1 MSDDT
6 IAQLPL
12 DVGGKT
18 QITQAIDYSQS
29 QAILTQT
36 DIDAILGPVGEIP
49 AFMTASLPLPPH
61 HWLYSPQSDD
71 PPAPV
76 HVAII
81 DEGQLQRLDTPT
93 ARDRIVD
100 AVRWALKAATLNGGD
115 VVLDPDAV
123 VQNVCYALLGDQNRR
138 AVSLDGI
145 EENHY

>member
-6 IAQLPL
+6 ITQLPL

-18 QITQAIDYSQS
+18 QITQAIDYSQP
-29 QAILTQT
+29 QAILTPT
-36 DIDAILGPVGEIP
+36 DIDAILGPAGEIL

-61 HWLYSPQSDD
+61 HWLYGPQSDD

-76 HVAII
+76 YVAII
-81 DEGQLQRLDTPT
+81 DEGRLQRLDTPD

-115 VVLDPDAV
+115 MVLDPDAV
-123 VQNVCYALLGDQNRR
+123 VQNVCYALLGDQSPRP
-138 AVSLDGI
+138 VSIDNI